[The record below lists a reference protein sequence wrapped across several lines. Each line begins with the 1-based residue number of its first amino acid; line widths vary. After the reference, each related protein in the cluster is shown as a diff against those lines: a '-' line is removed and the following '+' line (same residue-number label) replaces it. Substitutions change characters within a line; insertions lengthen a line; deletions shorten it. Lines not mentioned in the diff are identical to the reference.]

1 MSSLDSALAYANGYN
16 TVPANPYYMISV
28 AIPGWLDNWK
38 YLSGAAFTIP
48 ISVVGIFMV
57 GLK

>member
-1 MSSLDSALAYANGYN
+1 
-16 TVPANPYYMISV
+16 MISV
-28 AIPGWLDNWK
+28 AIDGWSTNYK

-57 GLK
+57 PIFYNVVI